1 MLSRSTSKTKHLEK
15 GKTNMTQY
23 IENLGSNKT
32 ALYCNGNKI
41 YFSYD
46 TPVVV
51 CDYDNEQVVITTKK
65 YSSTTSKHINSFVD
79 TINRWEKDGW
89 KHKDV
94 EQEEINDY
102 LEEDKVF

>member
-1 MLSRSTSKTKHLEK
+1 MMTKIP
-15 GKTNMTQY
+15 

-51 CDYDNEQVVITTKK
+51 CDYDNKQVVTTSKN
-65 YSSTTSKHINSFVD
+65 YSSTTSKHISSFVD
-79 TINRWEKDGW
+79 TINRWGKDGW
-89 KHKDV
+89 EHKDAS
-94 EQEEINDY
+94 QEVINSY
-102 LEEDKVF
+102 LSSLAKS

>member
-1 MLSRSTSKTKHLEK
+1 MTKNYL
-15 GKTNMTQY
+15 
-23 IENLGSNKT
+23 ENLGSNKT

-51 CDYDNEQVVITTKK
+51 CDYDNKQVVTTSKK
-65 YSSTTSKHINSFVD
+65 HSSTTSGHINSFID

-89 KHKDV
+89 KHKDA
-94 EQEEINDY
+94 EQEDINNY
-102 LEEDKVF
+102 LDMDNVFGI